1 MRPLRALAIFT
12 VVVFGGGALLAP
24 WLYWLA
30 QAVAPGSHLA
40 GNPFHRFV
48 HRSLLGLALAGIWP
62 LLRSLGATS
71 WRDVGLV
78 NPRAEW
84 RRIGAGFALGF
95 GSLAVAATIA
105 LASHE
110 RELDKSLAATRVA
123 SKLLGAIGTAVIVS
137 VLEEILFR
145 GAIFGGL
152 RKIWDWRLALIA
164 SSAIYGIVH
173 FIGSAE
179 PAGPITWTSGIQV
192 LPRML
197 RGFADWQMIVPG
209 FFNLTLA
216 GGMLALAYQRT
227 GNLYLSM
234 GLHAGWI
241 FWRSAYGTLT
251 TEAPSGNIWLFGTSK
266 LTDGW
271 LALLVLG
278 LAFVV
283 LVRLLGPAKS
293 FQSCSSSSSSSS
305 PNREDRTEDEDED
318 EDEHDNCS
326 MQ

>member
-1 MRPLRALAIFT
+1 MRPLRALGIFT
-12 VVVFGGGALLAP
+12 LVVFGGGALLAP
-24 WLYWLA
+24 WLYWLT

-78 NPRAEW
+78 NPRSEW

-95 GSLAVAATIA
+95 GSLAVAAIIA

-110 RELDKSLAATRVA
+110 RDLDKSLAATRVA

-145 GAIFGGL
+145 GAIFGAL
-152 RKIWDWRLALIA
+152 RKIWDWRLALMV
-164 SSAIYGIVH
+164 SSAIYAIVH

-179 PAGPITWTSGIQV
+179 PVGPITWISGIQV
-192 LPRML
+192 LPGML

-209 FFNLTLA
+209 FFNLTLV

-278 LAFVV
+278 VAFVV
-283 LVRLLGPAKS
+283 LVRLLGPPKP
-293 FQSCSSSSSSSS
+293 FQSSSSS
-305 PNREDRTEDEDED
+305 NREDRTEDDD
-318 EDEHDNCS
+318 EDEHDNS
-326 MQ
+326 STQ